1 MIGRLSHCLLNLA
14 RHVAILRTS
23 WNLQNE
29 AERNKRSITDHEF
42 LPAALEIMEKPPSP
56 GLRGLMLMTCAFFT
70 CALVWS
76 IVGSIDIVAVAA
88 GKTVPSGKVKTIQP
102 IEIGAVRAIHVTNG
116 QHVEEGQLLV
126 ELDPT
131 LATADES
138 QARAALQASRLIEA
152 RNAALLSYLDGSL
165 AGFTPSEEKQFA
177 NEPVEKQ
184 FVQTAIAEYEA
195 QVASLRQ
202 QIAQRWAE
210 RNSTTAEIAKL
221 RQTLPL
227 VDEQLEARREL
238 TRQGTFAKLNLLDY
252 EQRRVEHMQNIEVQL
267 AKAEQ
272 ALAAATSLE
281 AEIRKLRETF
291 TKAAV
296 ADLLQAREK
305 TALAAEE
312 LRKMIRRR
320 EMLQLRAPVSGTV
333 QQLALATI
341 GGVVQPAQV
350 LMIVVPDGTG
360 LEVEAY
366 VLNKDIGFVREGQ
379 QVRVKLE
386 AFPFTDYGLV
396 PGVVESISRD
406 AIDLSESS
414 APERDDKARPIQ
426 PGLVYAARIRLLS
439 TTIKVRSTERKLG
452 PGLSVQAEIKT
463 GQRKIIQ
470 YLLSPIAQSLD
481 EAGRER

>member
-1 MIGRLSHCLLNLA
+1 MIGWLSRCLPNLS
-14 RHVAILRTS
+14 RHIAILRTS
-23 WNLQNE
+23 WILQNE
-29 AERNKRSITDHEF
+29 ADRNKRPISDHEF

-56 GLRGLMLMTCAFFT
+56 GLRGLMLMACAFFT
-70 CALVWS
+70 CALTWS

-131 LATADES
+131 LATADEY

-152 RNAALLSYLDGSL
+152 RNTALLNYLDRGVTEFALSKD
-165 AGFTPSEEKQFA
+165 TPLSQEL
-177 NEPVEKQ
+177 VEKQ
-184 FVQTAIAEYEA
+184 FVKTAIAEYEA
-195 QVASLRQ
+195 QITSLKQ
-202 QIAQRWAE
+202 QIAQRLAE
-210 RNSTTAEIAKL
+210 GNSTNAEIAKL
-221 RQTLPL
+221 RQTLPI

-238 TRQGTFAKLNLLDY
+238 TKQGTFAKLNLLDY
-252 EQRRVEHMQNIEVQL
+252 EQRRVEHMQNIQVQI
-267 AKAEQ
+267 AKANQ
-272 ALAAATSLE
+272 SLAAATSLE
-281 AEIRKLRETF
+281 AEVRKLRETF
-291 TKAAV
+291 TKTAIT
-296 ADLLQAREK
+296 DLFQAREK
-305 TALAAEE
+305 IALAAEE

-341 GGVVQPAQV
+341 GGVVQPAQA
-350 LMIVVPDGTG
+350 LMIVVPDGAG
-360 LEVEAY
+360 LEVEAH

-379 QVRVKLE
+379 EVRVKLE

-406 AIDLSESS
+406 AIDLSEYRE
-414 APERDDKARPIQ
+414 PELSDTARPAQ

-439 TTIKVRSTERKLG
+439 TTIKVQNKEHKLG